1 MFCSV
6 TPTVQKETQDE
17 KILPFFHFTKSYSQK
32 QEKKKH
38 YMLYAYIWST
48 GLLKF
53 ERLMYSWQ
61 IFSHYLKHSFF
72 SQTEYQISLNY
83 FIRNVKMGF

>member
-1 MFCSV
+1 VKAAVQYSKLPAAMFCSV

-38 YMLYAYIWST
+38 YMLYAYI
-48 GLLKF
+48 
-53 ERLMYSWQ
+53 
-61 IFSHYLKHSFF
+61 
-72 SQTEYQISLNY
+72 
-83 FIRNVKMGF
+83 